1 MRKNRTRVPERT
13 ERRIS
18 AATSL
23 TMCAVTVIAQI
34 ATTLLLTHFLRE
46 KANYVYAVLEFV
58 GAVAALRVYLR
69 PGSPS
74 YKLAWMCLLLALPV
88 SGMILFCL
96 WGGHPS
102 GQEPEPADGA
112 PHQGA
117 GERPDGK
124 RKQHCPSAQAVS
136 RVGAPCHIS

>member
-58 GAVAALRVYLR
+58 GAVAALRVICGR
-69 PGSPS
+69 
-74 YKLAWMCLLLALPV
+74 AA
-88 SGMILFCL
+88 
-96 WGGHPS
+96 
-102 GQEPEPADGA
+102 PAISWRGCA
-112 PHQGA
+112 CCW
-117 GERPDGK
+117 RC
-124 RKQHCPSAQAVS
+124 RCPA
-136 RVGAPCHIS
+136 